1 MRKLSKKE
9 AAALETRPPGRMAP
23 LRAHLLNLEV
33 GEALLIERS
42 DWQQRR
48 RSPSTMLRRMAT
60 RTGRDFDMRVM
71 MNGTGWVVTRL
82 L

>member
-1 MRKLSKKE
+1 M
-9 AAALETRPPGRMAP
+9 ETRPPGRMAP
-23 LRAHLLNLEV
+23 LRPHLLNLEV

-48 RSPSTMLRRMAT
+48 RSPSTMLRRMAA